1 MRLLTTLQLHYAR
14 LNIHGEILQIH
25 RTRQR
30 QCQSKHLM
38 GKSIDFINHTH
49 TFWF

>member
-25 RTRQR
+25 WTRQR
-30 QCQSKHLM
+30 QCQSKNRM
-38 GKSIDFINHTH
+38 EKSIDFINRIH
-49 TFWF
+49 TFCF